1 MAALDNGMNNVR
13 LNLDDIKKR
22 VGRVA
27 HSYGIRKVLLF
38 GSYFDGNP
46 TGESDVDLLVSYG
59 DGCRG
64 LKRIGFMQDLER
76 SLGKNVD
83 VLNIEFL
90 PKFIQQSDLSDER
103 RVIYIG
109 QEQ

>member
-1 MAALDNGMNNVR
+1 MSSVR
-13 LNLDDIKKR
+13 LSLDDIKR
-22 VGRVA
+22 CVGRVA
-27 HSYGIRKVLLF
+27 YSYGIQKVLLF

-46 TGESDVDLLVSYG
+46 TVESDVDLLVAYG
-59 DGCRG
+59 DRCRG
-64 LKRIGFMQDLER
+64 LKRISFMQDLEM

-83 VLNIEFL
+83 VLNIEFP